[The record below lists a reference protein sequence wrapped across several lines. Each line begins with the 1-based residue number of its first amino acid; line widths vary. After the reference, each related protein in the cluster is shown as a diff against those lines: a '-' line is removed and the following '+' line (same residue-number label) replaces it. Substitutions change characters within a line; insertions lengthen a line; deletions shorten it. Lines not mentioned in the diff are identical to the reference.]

1 MPPAHTLFVKECWG
15 ELTESPLPPAD
26 VADNINDNT
35 LLNMALFNYSKIEG
49 NDNEVQQDV
58 NKGDGFFMK
67 LLQIIGIVAT
77 LIGAI
82 VGVIALIK

>member
-1 MPPAHTLFVKECWG
+1 
-15 ELTESPLPPAD
+15 
-26 VADNINDNT
+26 
-35 LLNMALFNYSKIEG
+35 MALFNFSKIEG

-67 LLQIIGIVAT
+67 LLQIIGFVAT

-82 VGVIALIK
+82 VGVIALMK

>member
-1 MPPAHTLFVKECWG
+1 MFNFYCGKF
-15 ELTESPLPPAD
+15 LPKYCY
-26 VADNINDNT
+26 
-35 LLNMALFNYSKIEG
+35 MALFNFSKIEG
-49 NDNEVQQDV
+49 NDNEVQQGV

-67 LLQIIGIVAT
+67 LLQIIGFVAT